1 MTYGLEV
8 RILALAMVNE
18 HGIVKTSRFTKIGRT
33 SIWRWKT
40 KGINKKT
47 RNYVSPLFEQSKYL
61 LKEFLLNNKTTTAD
75 RISKHLK
82 ESLKIKI
89 SRKSI
94 LRFINK
100 IRFSRKRTRRRG
112 ICKGNYEERK
122 KQFRTTY
129 INAVNENKLIV
140 TIDEAGCCEK
150 TMSEYGY
157 SEIGTPCIV
166 MGNGSWINHSLLM
179 ATTSLGEKEYL
190 IKTGAINRTD
200 VEYFIDSLSL
210 NKDAIIILDNA
221 SIHKNLQLRT
231 DPTICYT
238 PPYTP
243 EYNAIELCFGIIKNK
258 FKTENTISNI
268 NVRTTLNDCTMA
280 LTNEAIVNCF
290 DHVYNNFINN

>member
-47 RNYVSPLFEQSKYL
+47 RNYVAPLFEQSKYL

-75 RISKHLK
+75 RISIHLK

-166 MGNGSWINHSLLM
+166 MGNGSWINH
-179 ATTSLGEKEYL
+179 
-190 IKTGAINRTD
+190 R
-200 VEYFIDSLSL
+200 
-210 NKDAIIILDNA
+210 
-221 SIHKNLQLRT
+221 
-231 DPTICYT
+231 
-238 PPYTP
+238 
-243 EYNAIELCFGIIKNK
+243 NAIELCFGIIKNK